1 MRWKASAGATV
12 RHVETP
18 ARILIVED
26 DESLRDGLTVLL
38 RREGYEVDAAA
49 DAREALEAARRAR
62 PDVAVLDVRLPAG
75 PNGLSIAR
83 KLRRDAEI
91 PILFLSAADSE
102 EDRLAGFEAGAD
114 DYVVKPFSAREVA
127 ARIRVIL
134 RRAGRTD
141 GDVLLVGPIRI
152 DEPGRAVTCR
162 GDVLALTS
170 IEFDLLVTLARH
182 RGKVLSKLQ
191 LLSYVWGYV
200 GHSENVVEARMSG
213 LRRKLNEACGS
224 EIVETVRGAG
234 YVVR

>member
-1 MRWKASAGATV
+1 V
-12 RHVETP
+12 QTP
-18 ARILIVED
+18 PRILIVED

-38 RREGYEVDAAA
+38 RREGYDVDAAE
-49 DAREALEAARRAR
+49 DALGAVESASRTR
-62 PDVAVLDVRLPAG
+62 PDVAVLDVRLPTG
-75 PNGLSIAR
+75 PDGFSIAR
-83 KLRRDAEI
+83 TLRQDADI
-91 PILFLSAADSE
+91 PILFLTAADSE

-141 GDVLLVGPIRI
+141 GDVLHVGPLRI
-152 DEPGRAVTCR
+152 DEPGRTVSC
-162 GDVLALTS
+162 GDDVLTLTS

-191 LLSYVWGYV
+191 LLSHVWGYV
-200 GHSENVVEARMSG
+200 GHSENVVEARVSG
-213 LRRKLNEACGS
+213 LRRKLSESCGS

-234 YVVR
+234 YVIR